1 LTKAKPHVII
11 RYNQKQEE
19 KEMTIERVNENRVQ
33 LKTLR
38 CGDVF
43 VDERGS
49 VLMRTE
55 DIHDGD
61 EEYNA
66 VNLEDGL
73 LYYYDEIIYV
83 DKKPT
88 AILKI

>member
-1 LTKAKPHVII
+1 
-11 RYNQKQEE
+11 
-19 KEMTIERVNENRVQ
+19 MTIERVNDNRVQ
-33 LKTLR
+33 FKTLR
-38 CGDVF
+38 TGDVF

-49 VLMRTE
+49 VLMCIENTYNGE
-55 DIHDGD
+55 D

-88 AILKI
+88 AILKV